1 MYSRWGESRGYKI
14 EVLNKT
20 PAVKRETGRVAKT
33 SSNIIHAPEHGPQQ
47 QIIVYR
53 IYLPDT
59 GTAPLGG
66 VGLPEVIVEKDGKT
80 LRGKDACKDL
90 NTSQDLAITIDALG
104 IPPIKYR
111 ELASQPDTILGWVN
125 KEKA

>member
-1 MYSRWGESRGYKI
+1 MFLNRKILVEAENICPLPTMVRNYFKKI

-66 VGLPEVIVEKDGKT
+66 VDLPEVIVDRT
-80 LRGKDACKDL
+80 VA
-90 NTSQDLAITIDALG
+90 AIA
-104 IPPIKYR
+104 PPAAAKVVVT
-111 ELASQPDTILGWVN
+111 AT
-125 KEKA
+125 